1 MHDRFWSEILLKIHH
16 KLKWLD
22 LEPTSLE
29 CILVAANCSNLYEVS
44 LILNKAEIFY
54 YYLDATT
61 FTHIVKSILS
71 SLLIDISKYE
81 SEILI
86 DDVNKFIFTRIFT
99 MFANLQYLHVGSSLM
114 WYQRFIF
121 NVPFSNVIS
130 SNLLELHMSV
140 IYFTDLLYLLH
151 ELFDQFHT
159 CHLYS
164 IMHAHRYHELILPLL
179 HRMLNLEQLDL
190 QLQVHR
196 TKGFIDGHDLK
207 ENIINYM
214 SQ

>member
-44 LILNKAEIFY
+44 LILNKAE
-54 YYLDATT
+54 
-61 FTHIVKSILS
+61 
-71 SLLIDISKYE
+71 
-81 SEILI
+81 
-86 DDVNKFIFTRIFT
+86 
-99 MFANLQYLHVGSSLM
+99 
-114 WYQRFIF
+114 
-121 NVPFSNVIS
+121 
-130 SNLLELHMSV
+130 
-140 IYFTDLLYLLH
+140 
-151 ELFDQFHT
+151 
-159 CHLYS
+159 LYS